1 MPRNKV
7 ARQLRKHLLKALE
20 YIITN
25 SDFASLPG
33 DQCKFVSSAYNRLK
47 TTGND
52 RNWNIEITQF
62 EVPIEDQKL
71 DPHSPTLLMGGIMQ
85 VKNGM
90 PTHLSFSVCVTF
102 TTKDNAVECGK
113 IVNAPS
119 CCLPGYLN
127 QKRVVRRFH
136 FDFQPS
142 ISPSSHVQYGG
153 IFHENG
159 HVTDCHYCLEHFL
172 ENPRIHYPPIDL
184 VLLLD
189 LMIREFETVLKN
201 WRQETNWR
209 SLVLKSQDLWWKDYW
224 NRSAIHINDPRG
236 VTFHERIYGE
246 R

>member
-1 MPRNKV
+1 MPGNKV

-20 YIITN
+20 FIKFN
-25 SDFASLPG
+25 SDFASLHG
-33 DQCKFVSSAYNRLK
+33 DQYKSMVFAYDKLK
-47 TTGND
+47 STRDD
-52 RNWNIEITQF
+52 RNWTIDIPQF
-62 EVPIEDQKL
+62 EVPIKDEKL
-71 DPHSPTLLMGGIMQ
+71 HAHSPAFLIGGVVQIQ
-85 VKNGM
+85 NGT
-90 PTHLSFSVCVTF
+90 PVHLSFSLSIIF
-102 TTKDNAVECGK
+102 TTQSNPVESER
-113 IVNAPS
+113 IVNALS
-119 CCLPGYLN
+119 CCLPRYLN
-127 QKRVVRRFH
+127 KKRVVRRFH

-159 HVTDCHYCLEHFL
+159 HATDCHYCLEHFL

-209 SLVLKSQDLWWKDYW
+209 SLVLKSQDLWWKEYW
-224 NRSAIHINDPRG
+224 NRFAIHINDPRG
-236 VTFHERIYGE
+236 VTFHERIYDD